1 MENPPCFDLKDALL
15 RWRRELAGQP
25 GLSAE
30 DVRELET
37 HLWESLSAFQRCG
50 LTEEEAFAKAREKL
64 GSVPELGAEFAKA
77 NVLRI
82 WRDRVFWI
90 ALLGFF
96 LALYC
101 SAFGQAVLRLAHSL
115 RGSLGMSW
123 AVLAVSVLLGGRYLF
138 LCALM
143 SSGYAELLYR
153 KASWLFSRRRR
164 LGLVGF
170 LVAVAITRLADWP
183 PQRSFVFVLGLLTF
197 TILVMP
203 REIRVAS
210 TVKARGLDDWRS
222 SVGVWRDRLFWVLLA
237 ELAMGAWTIVTLA
250 GACRLNPPG
259 SPPAVRPLILAALF
273 TLAWLG
279 PMGIVGLGLRTGRL
293 SAFSLA
299 LDSRWSAA
307 LVASA
312 LTMISVGTKF
322 WLSTWNVS
330 SAQFSA
336 ADWKADFTLDSL
348 CSLFIG
354 AVVVALA
361 VWVVPWQRQSR
372 LSR

>member
-1 MENPPCFDLKDALL
+1 MEKQPRFDLKDALL
-15 RWRRELAGQP
+15 QWRRELEGQP
-25 GLSAE
+25 GLAAD

-50 LTEEEAFAKAREKL
+50 LTEEEAFVRAREKL
-64 GSVPELGAEFAKA
+64 GSVAELGAEFAKA

-90 ALLGFF
+90 ALLGFL

-101 SAFGQAVLRLAHSL
+101 SAFGQAAMRLAHSV
-115 RGSLGMSW
+115 GDSVGMSW
-123 AVLAVSVLLGGRYLF
+123 AVLAVSVLLGGRYLL

-143 SSGYAELLYR
+143 GSGYAELLYR

-164 LGLVGF
+164 LGSVGF
-170 LVAVAITRLADWP
+170 LVAIAVARLADWP
-183 PQRSFVFVLGLLTF
+183 IQRSFVYELGLLAF

-210 TVKARGLDDWRS
+210 TVKGRSLEDWRS
-222 SVGVWRDRLFWVLLA
+222 SVGVWRDRLFWVFLA

-250 GACRLNPPG
+250 GAFRLNPPG
-259 SPPAVRPLILAALF
+259 SPPAVRPIIVAALF

-293 SAFSLA
+293 SAISRA
-299 LDSRWSAA
+299 LHSRWRVA
-307 LVASA
+307 LIASG

-336 ADWKADFTLDSL
+336 ADWKFEFLLDTL
-348 CSLFIG
+348 CSLSLG
-354 AVVVALA
+354 VVLVALM
-361 VWVVPWQRQSR
+361 VWVAPWQRQRR
-372 LSR
+372 LIG